1 MLGVAGGGCPRK
13 IEDKREKDKK
23 EMEVDQLNETGGI
36 PELWLRPQ
44 LILSLFVSPS
54 LYHLIQ

>member
-1 MLGVAGGGCPRK
+1 MAGGGCPRK